1 MSPVGFTIILTVA
14 CFVGSTISGLIGM
27 AGGIFLLTVLVLMG
41 LPLEAAIPLHAA
53 IQLSS
58 NTTRLIAYREHIRWS
73 ALKVFVLVALPLP
86 ILGLQLVSVL
96 DEQVTKAIIG
106 VVVLV
111 AAWAPKG
118 GVGALSERKA
128 FGIAGALSGTLG
140 VVIGATG
147 PIIAPFLLREG
158 WENEEI
164 IATKATGQAFIH
176 AQKIVAFGAAGYVL
190 SDMAWQLPPLIVA
203 VIIGTYTGKWLL
215 QFLSKDR
222 FRLVY
227 RIVLSAIALRLISTL
242 LVA

>member
-1 MSPVGFTIILTVA
+1 MTPAVFLALLTVA

-41 LPLEAAIPLHAA
+41 LPLEVAIPLHAA
-53 IQLSS
+53 IQFSS
-58 NTTRLIAYREHIRWS
+58 NTTRLIAYREHIRWP
-73 ALKVFVLVALPLP
+73 ALKVFVLIALPLP
-86 ILGLQLVSVL
+86 IVGLQLVHVL
-96 DEQVTKAIIG
+96 NEDVTKAIIG
-106 VVVLV
+106 VVVLF

-118 GVGALSERKA
+118 GLAQLPERAA

-176 AQKIVAFGAAGYVL
+176 AQKIVAFGVAGYVL
-190 SDMAWQLPPLIVA
+190 DDMVWQLPPLIAA
-203 VIIGTYTGKWLL
+203 VIVGTYTGKWLL
-215 QFLSKDR
+215 QYLSKDR

-227 RIVLSAIALRLISTL
+227 RVVLSAVAIRLMMTL
-242 LVA
+242 V